1 MLSGLRRRIEGYP
14 ATVVAGAFALYAL
27 IITLHSLYAWRQ
39 MVEDAERYLVEDV
52 DRSVIELAN
61 LVARFEADNG
71 MHADIYEIQAFLQ
84 NRDLGMSMRYGLGAS
99 LQAIE
104 RRFESHLEEHA
115 SDQRIL
121 YYASDGGMLVDTA
134 PDSPVPEGVVD
145 RIGKVSA
152 GVWLDVSRKQV
163 VAIRSVRY
171 KNASGGVVVSIDSL
185 EHILKPMMLADAKPW
200 RELVLDATTRHWLIP
215 DEPSGMQGML
225 RAIESLEQ
233 GAVAVTDGVLASWLD
248 REQAVV
254 VRRGVSDLGLQL
266 VKVMPAELVY
276 GHIPALDVLL
286 AAAALPLVMVWG
298 AHRLDRIRLSAERL
312 KTEVALSNQRRQLVE
327 QRNEEL
333 SQEIERREQVE
344 QALTTSEERWSL
356 AISGAND
363 GIWDWRPL
371 TGETFFSERWK
382 KLLGYQ
388 DDEIAADFEERD
400 RRIHPDDWVMVMR
413 RMQKHLDGATRF
425 YQCEYRMRQK
435 DGDYIWVL
443 ERGQALHDEQGNT
456 LRVTGSMT
464 DISERRRAEALLEER
479 NVQLN
484 TIFEISPDGMVSFGH
499 GHRVEYVNPA
509 FLRMTHLELSD
520 VRGLGESEFDAL
532 MNELCADGQRFR
544 GIAAMHDHPLPGKQR
559 ETLGLKGAGERILA
573 VQLVVSKSE
582 TISRIL
588 FFRDITVESEV
599 DRMKSEFVST
609 AAHELRTPL
618 ASIYGYA
625 ELLVAESQVESRPR
639 LFAETIFREAAL
651 VASIIDELLD
661 LARIESR
668 RGADFV
674 FKRQALGQL
683 VATAVAAY
691 PVPEGRAAPILK
703 SAGQPC
709 WVRADASKLRQCLN
723 NILSNAYKYSPAGG
737 AIEVELTF
745 GQGDCGVSVR
755 DRGIGMSSEQLDR
768 VFERFYRA
776 DSAGTIPGTGLGM
789 SIVKEIIDL
798 HGGRVTVESRMGE
811 GTAVLLRL
819 PMIDAD
825 VSTQDLVAVP
835 LLSVHH

>member
-185 EHILKPMMLADAKPW
+185 EHILKPMMLVDAKPW

-520 VRGLGESEFDAL
+520 E
-532 MNELCADGQRFR
+532 
-544 GIAAMHDHPLPGKQR
+544 I
-559 ETLGLKGAGERILA
+559 
-573 VQLVVSKSE
+573 
-582 TISRIL
+582 
-588 FFRDITVESEV
+588 
-599 DRMKSEFVST
+599 
-609 AAHELRTPL
+609 
-618 ASIYGYA
+618 
-625 ELLVAESQVESRPR
+625 
-639 LFAETIFREAAL
+639 
-651 VASIIDELLD
+651 
-661 LARIESR
+661 
-668 RGADFV
+668 
-674 FKRQALGQL
+674 
-683 VATAVAAY
+683 
-691 PVPEGRAAPILK
+691 GRA
-703 SAGQPC
+703 SC
-709 WVRADASKLRQCLN
+709 R
-723 NILSNAYKYSPAGG
+723 
-737 AIEVELTF
+737 E
-745 GQGDCGVSVR
+745 
-755 DRGIGMSSEQLDR
+755 R
-768 VFERFYRA
+768 V
-776 DSAGTIPGTGLGM
+776 
-789 SIVKEIIDL
+789 
-798 HGGRVTVESRMGE
+798 
-811 GTAVLLRL
+811 
-819 PMIDAD
+819 
-825 VSTQDLVAVP
+825 
-835 LLSVHH
+835 